1 MNVISESN
9 HMNVGHKLVATPP
22 RYWSPFLRDP
32 ESRQEPPTSPQEIR
46 HKSQQAH
53 NRSHESPTSAPKWM
67 TNWNFIMILCICDI
81 PGELRPPGVS
91 EIAKSSMKLQFLI
104 HLDALVGISRV
115 SCGLVG
121 ILGGSLAG
129 LWRVLDGIPGPFSR
143 SCDYRREQSY
153 CTSSGY
159 DSKTS

>member
-1 MNVISESN
+1 
-9 HMNVGHKLVATPP
+9 
-22 RYWSPFLRDP
+22 
-32 ESRQEPPTSPQEIR
+32 
-46 HKSQQAH
+46 
-53 NRSHESPTSAPKWM
+53 
-67 TNWNFIMILCICDI
+67 MILCICDI

-129 LWRVLDGIPGPFSR
+129 LWKVLDGIPGLFRIAVRVCHQGR
-143 SCDYRREQSY
+143 SQTNFGGTTVVPSCVI
-153 CTSSGY
+153 
-159 DSKTS
+159 